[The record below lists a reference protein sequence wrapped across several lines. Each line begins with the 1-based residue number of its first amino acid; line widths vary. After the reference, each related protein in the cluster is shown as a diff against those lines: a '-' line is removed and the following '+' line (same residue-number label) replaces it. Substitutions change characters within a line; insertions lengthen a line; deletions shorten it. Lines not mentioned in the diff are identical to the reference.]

1 MNEKKDKVKI
11 NLAQYVHDHIMEM
24 LIRQEIKPGGKVP
37 EEKIS
42 EMLDVSRT
50 PIREAIRILAAE
62 GMVNISP
69 NRVAEVISFTKEDIH
84 DLGMVRLSNDLLAGK
99 LAIYNGSNA
108 DFQRLSEIADMCEDY
123 AKKGDIFNR
132 IIFDAH
138 FHNEL
143 AEIAGNPI
151 LLRFQ
156 KELYQRICF
165 YQSIEYARP
174 EFKKEN
180 ISHHDPIIRALMNRN
195 EEEYSRAIQ
204 EHLIEFYDLRNS
216 KYKVFLNE
224 DS

>member
-42 EMLDVSRT
+42 EMLNVSRT

-84 DLGMVRLSNDLLAGK
+84 DIGMVRLSNDLLAGK

-108 DFQRLSEIADMCEDY
+108 DFQRLAEIADMCEEY
-123 AKKGDIFNR
+123 AKQGDIFNR

-174 EFKKEN
+174 GFKKEN

-195 EEEYSRAIQ
+195 EAEYSKAIQ

-224 DS
+224 DN